1 MVATRA
7 SNHRN
12 LKSNYYTTTDIG
24 IFLSHYTI
32 VRAMVNENHSVI
44 VCLFDKVSNL
54 NPKITRLLL
63 LTAYQRYFIVQ
74 RRRLGLKAIISHP
87 GA

>member
-7 SNHRN
+7 SNHRS
-12 LKSNYYTTTDIG
+12 LKSNYYTATDIG

-44 VCLFDKVSNL
+44 VCLLDKVSNL
-54 NPKITRLLL
+54 NPKITSFRLLAVCL
-63 LTAYQRYFIVQ
+63 YIYSSAAAAWSKSHN
-74 RRRLGLKAIISHP
+74 RLPCG
-87 GA
+87 